1 MRNFERG
8 DAAFIVSNFKG
19 GRHQVLEGK
28 VIASGAK
35 WVTVEYVLAG
45 HRSSQKFDTRTR
57 CLQNFGDVSKIRT
70 AAEHA
75 AATA

>member
-1 MRNFERG
+1 MSDFERG
-8 DAAFIVSNFKG
+8 DTAFIVSNFKG
-19 GRHQVLEGK
+19 SRYQVLEGK
-28 VIASGAK
+28 VIAAGRR
-35 WVTVEYVLAG
+35 WITVEYVLAG
-45 HRSSQKFDTRTR
+45 HKSSQKFDAQTR

>member
-45 HRSSQKFDTRTR
+45 HR